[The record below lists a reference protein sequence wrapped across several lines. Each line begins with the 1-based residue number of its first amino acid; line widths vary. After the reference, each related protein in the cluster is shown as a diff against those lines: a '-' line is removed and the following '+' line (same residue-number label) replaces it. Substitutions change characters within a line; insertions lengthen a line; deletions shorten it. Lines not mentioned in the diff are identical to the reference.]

1 MPREIVSKD
10 GDMLDGLCW
19 KHYGSERHVPAVLE
33 ANPFLTR
40 CPSVLEAGLT
50 IVLPDIEQ
58 PEEEQP
64 VRLWS

>member
-1 MPREIVSKD
+1 
-10 GDMLDGLCW
+10 MLDGLCW

-33 ANPFLTR
+33 ANPFLAR

-58 PEEEQP
+58 PEEEQT

>member
-19 KHYGSERHVPAVLE
+19 KHYGSERHVPAE
-33 ANPFLTR
+33 KQDHFLAR